1 MAPELKN
8 YKHLKNDMY
17 YPLSAL
23 PVCSFIPVP
32 SFLFLPMF
40 LLSPEVIF
48 FSILILETLK
58 EILLPSVLMY
68 P

>member
-1 MAPELKN
+1 
-8 YKHLKNDMY
+8 
-17 YPLSAL
+17 
-23 PVCSFIPVP
+23 
-32 SFLFLPMF
+32 MF